1 MVAGIDTP
9 SILPRFSQ
17 VDVDLDVHGK
27 SLHDC
32 EFDTAHEF
40 IDHEQLSAIW
50 PLQPPA
56 SVSHLHVYMR
66 PSSGVSE

>member
-1 MVAGIDTP
+1 MVADIDSP

-17 VDVDLDVHGK
+17 VNVDLDVHGK
-27 SLHDC
+27 SLHDY

-50 PLQPPA
+50 PLQPP
-56 SVSHLHVYMR
+56 VSHLYVYMR